1 MAKRCHTTPGGRV
14 SDEAI
19 ARVKGGNP
27 ADFLGDDALGA
38 GLQMALYG
46 VMGQAPDVLVYRL
59 FNLPKVRDWCP
70 ISWRNID
77 ASPEDNAAEA
87 QAAVARGLHV
97 V

>member
-1 MAKRCHTTPGGRV
+1 M

-38 GLQMALYG
+38 GPQMALYD
-46 VMGQAPDVLVYRL
+46 VVGQAPDVPVHRL

-70 ISWRNID
+70 ISWWNV
-77 ASPEDNAAEA
+77 E
-87 QAAVARGLHV
+87 H
-97 V
+97 